1 MKCAGG
7 FEIQELEIL
16 GSSFPIA
23 AMLWH
28 EVQEGFPGVLFRDCW
43 DAGTTHDLTAQ
54 YTQLHTVYMLYH
66 YSNLFQLSLFTCKK
80 TGSYN

>member
-16 GSSFPIA
+16 GSSFPVA

-28 EVQEGFPGVLFRDCW
+28 EVQEGFPGVLFRDCR
-43 DAGTTHDLTAQ
+43 DAGTTNDLTAQ
-54 YTQLHTVYMLYH
+54 YTQLVHVHVVTL
-66 YSNLFQLSLFTCKK
+66 QCFTP
-80 TGSYN
+80 NDFIHQ